1 MFAGSILDKT
11 VFGIFKKIFG
21 FNFIRVLVFF
31 QKYAMTNVQ
40 KILKSALIFIISQ
53 IADLHFFGIKLICLA
68 ENFEAIA

>member
-40 KILKSALIFIISQ
+40 KILKSALIFIIS
-53 IADLHFFGIKLICLA
+53 
-68 ENFEAIA
+68 